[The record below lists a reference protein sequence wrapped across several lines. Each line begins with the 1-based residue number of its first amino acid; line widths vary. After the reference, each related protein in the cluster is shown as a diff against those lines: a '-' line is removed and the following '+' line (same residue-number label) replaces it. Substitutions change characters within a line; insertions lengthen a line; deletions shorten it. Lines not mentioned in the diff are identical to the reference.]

1 MDIRNIMSQIQN
13 EHITIIQEEVA
24 VQFDNRQQ
32 TPLGFKWRNR
42 HYEVLKPILVGN
54 NLRGHPNY
62 LVLTTDGGVFNL
74 TMVREQEGAVFCRS
88 KWVLRYRV
96 NEAVPSGND
105 AGCQPAGGSGG
116 AVKRLKNSDKLK
128 NNARSLF
135 APLALTKI
143 VQYHGHLCPEL
154 VVGYRVG
161 LIAQR
166 ELGLTRDKAREFF
179 ILAENMSSAIDA
191 LQYMTGCTVGNQCFY
206 AYDLGKHVYYLGRF
220 NKCSEEPRETLRIAL
235 VNPLVGLN
243 HAGET
248 PVNDIEEKIIAGQ
261 AGAAEVEEY
270 RRAINQAVS
279 GLLNAPE
286 GSLFT
291 KSKVFLRSPR
301 AVDGCDYVRCSGCGE
316 MVAKRKAVPVING
329 FLCQVCATKVI

>member
-1 MDIRNIMSQIQN
+1 VDIRNIMSQIQN

-42 HYEVLKPILVGN
+42 HYEVLKPILVSN
-54 NLRGHPNY
+54 NPRGHPNY
-62 LVLTTDGGVFNL
+62 LVLTTNGGVFNL
-74 TMVREQEGAVFCRS
+74 TMVREQEGAVLSQS

-96 NEAVPSGND
+96 NDDVSSGND
-105 AGCQPAGGSGG
+105 SSHKPAGDSGS
-116 AVKRLKNSDKLK
+116 AVKLKNSDKLK

-135 APLALTKI
+135 VPLELTKI

-154 VVGYRVG
+154 AVGYRVG
-161 LIAQR
+161 LMAQK
-166 ELGLTRDKAREFF
+166 ELGLTREKAREFF

-220 NKCSEEPRETLRIAL
+220 NKGSEEPRETLRIAL
-235 VNPLVGLN
+235 VNPLINLN
-243 HAGET
+243 QAGET
-248 PVNDIEEKIIAGQ
+248 PVNDIEKKIIAGQ

-270 RRAINQAVS
+270 HHAINQAVS
-279 GLLNAPE
+279 ELLNAPE

-291 KSKVFLRSPR
+291 KTKVLLRSPR
-301 AVDGCDYVRCSGCGE
+301 AVTVCDYTRCSCCGE
-316 MVAKRKAVPVING
+316 VVSERKAVPVING
-329 FLCQVCATKVI
+329 FLCQVCAAKII